1 MRILVTTTGSPGH
14 VGPLLPFLDA
24 IRAAGG
30 ETLVATRSS
39 LAHTVAAHGYAAW
52 PVGEA
57 RAAERAAAFAAAR
70 GLSSAAANEHALTE
84 VFAGLDARAALAGT
98 FDAIAGWRPDVVL
111 SEASEFAGRVAAAHV
126 GLPFVKLSITQ
137 YAVEHDVL
145 PATDAA
151 LARLRATHG
160 LRAAGGARSAQF
172 TLLPPLLE
180 RPGQPGPPGLQR
192 FREREAPS
200 AGRSR
205 RSGTDPLVYLTFG
218 TAAPQMGCFPE
229 RYRSAIDALALLPIQ
244 LLVTTGRDR
253 DPGELGAT
261 PANVQVRRWADH
273 AEVLGRASAVVC
285 HGGTGTVRGALA
297 AGVPLVITPMFA
309 DQLDNAVRVHALG
322 AGVHVQH
329 GQTGLADAVRAVLG
343 DRRYAD
349 RAATVAADIRA
360 LPTVDRA
367 ASVLRGWAARAA
379 A

>member
-1 MRILVTTTGSPGH
+1 MRILVTTTGSAGH

-30 ETLVATRSS
+30 ETLVATRAS

-57 RAAERAAAFAAAR
+57 PAAERAAAFAAAR
-70 GLSSAAANEHALTE
+70 GLSGPAANAHALTE

-137 YAVEHDVL
+137 YAVEHAVL
-145 PATDAA
+145 PATDTA
-151 LARLRATHG
+151 LARLRTAHG
-160 LRAAGGARSAQF
+160 LRAPNGSRSAHF
-172 TLLPPLLE
+172 TLMPPLLE
-180 RPGQPGPPGLQR
+180 DPAQPGPPALQR
-192 FREREAPS
+192 FRERATPPVERA
-200 AGRSR
+200 R
-205 RSGTDPLVYLTFG
+205 RPGADPLVYVTFG
-218 TAAPQMGCFPE
+218 TAAPQMGFFPE
-229 RYRSAIDALALLPIQ
+229 RYRSAIDALAPLPIG
-244 LLVTTGRDR
+244 LLVTVGRDR
-253 DPGELGAT
+253 DPSELGAM
-261 PANVQVRRWADH
+261 PENVQVRRWADH

-297 AGVPLVITPMFA
+297 AGVPLVIAPLFA
-309 DQLDNAVRVHALG
+309 DQPDNAARVHALG
-322 AGVHVQH
+322 AGVHVQD
-329 GQTGLADAVRAVLG
+329 GRTGLADAVRAVLG

-349 RAATVAADIRA
+349 RAAAVAADIRA

-367 ASVLRGWAARAA
+367 AALLRDWAARAA

>member
-1 MRILVTTTGSPGH
+1 MRILVTTTGSAGH
-14 VGPLLPFLDA
+14 VGSLLPFLDA

-30 ETLVATRSS
+30 ETLVATRAS

-57 RAAERAAAFAAAR
+57 PAAERAAAFAAAR
-70 GLSSAAANEHALTE
+70 GLSGAAANEHALTE

-98 FDAIAGWRPDVVL
+98 LHAISGWRPDVVL

-126 GLPFVKLSITQ
+126 RLPFVKLSITQ

-151 LARLRATHG
+151 LARLRAAHG
-160 LRAAGGARSAQF
+160 LRAPDGSLSAHF

-180 RPGQPGPPGLQR
+180 RPAQPGPPALQR
-192 FREREAPS
+192 FRERAAPPP
-200 AGRSR
+200 R
-205 RSGTDPLVYLTFG
+205 RTGADPLVYLTFG
-218 TAAPQMGCFPE
+218 TAAPQMGFFPE
-229 RYRSAIDALALLPIQ
+229 RYRSAIDALAPLPVR
-244 LLVTTGRDR
+244 LLVTVGRDR
-253 DPGELGAT
+253 DPAELGAL
-261 PANVQVRRWADH
+261 PPNVQVRRWADH
-273 AEVLGRASAVVC
+273 AEVLSRAAAVVC

-297 AGVPLVITPMFA
+297 AGVPLVIAPMFA
-309 DQLDNAVRVHALG
+309 DQLDNAVRVHELG
-322 AGVHVQH
+322 AGVHVQP
-329 GQTGLADAVRAVLG
+329 GQAGLADAVRAVLR

-349 RAATVAADIRA
+349 HAAVVAADIRA

-367 ASVLRGWAARAA
+367 ASVLRGWAERAA